1 MNPVTYMEFLSW
13 LIKDCMLFFFKFPSV
28 LGLFGVFLFVCF
40 SAKYYLH
47 VNSMTWQ
54 ELISIISE
62 FAAAA
67 NW

>member
-1 MNPVTYMEFLSW
+1 MEFLSW
-13 LIKDCMLFFFKFPSV
+13 LIKDRMLFFFKFPSV
-28 LGLFGVFLFVCF
+28 LGFFLFLFFF